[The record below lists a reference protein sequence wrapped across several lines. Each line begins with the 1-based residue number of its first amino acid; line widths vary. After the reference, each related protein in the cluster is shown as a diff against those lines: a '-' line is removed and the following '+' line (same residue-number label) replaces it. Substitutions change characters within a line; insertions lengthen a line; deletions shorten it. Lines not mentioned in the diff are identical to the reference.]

1 MKKILFCDGW
11 EFCKNPLGTDYDDAK
26 GWAKVDV
33 PHDWLIY
40 DTRALYEDS
49 TGWYRKK
56 LYHTADGLRRSLRFE
71 GVYMD
76 SRVYVN
82 GVLAGENKYGYTTFD
97 VDITDFLNEGENE
110 ITVRVDH
117 QAPNSRWY
125 SGAGIFRKV
134 WLNEYTP
141 CHIMADG
148 VYISADID
156 GNVTMTVEV
165 ERPENESVD
174 ELSLKAVVYE
184 DGVGGRKA
192 LAETFYSC
200 TAVDKSVMPAAVIRK
215 GAKYSVNT
223 LKLKVESPLLWDI
236 TDPNLYHY
244 AAALFRGDEI
254 IDTAEGRFGFRKTEM
269 TCDKGFFLNERHV
282 KLHGACMHHDL
293 GALGSAVNRYAIKRQ
308 IEKLQE
314 MGVNAIRTSH
324 NPPSVELLELAD
336 EMGMMI
342 LDEAFDMWE
351 RRKTDYDYGRFF
363 TEWVEKDAASWVRR
377 DRNHPCVIGWSI
389 GNEIYDTHAD
399 ERGQEITSLLKRL
412 TELHDP
418 RGNGFITIGS
428 NYMAS
433 ENAQKC
439 ADILKIPGYN
449 YAERLYEEHHAAHPD
464 WAIYGSE
471 TSSVVQSRG
480 IYHFPREQSIVSE
493 DDEQASSLG
502 NSAPGWAA
510 RNWEACIIPDR
521 DAEYCA
527 GQFIW
532 TGFDYIGEPTPYAT
546 KNSYFGQYDTA
557 GFAKDSA
564 YVFRSAWTS
573 WKTAPFVHLFP
584 YWDFNEGEMIDVRAA
599 SNAPRV
605 ELYFNGEKIAAQDF
619 DRKTCKQLTLDARLP
634 YRKGELVAIA
644 YDDKGNELCRD
655 VQRSFGDTAEIR
667 LTPDKTELK
676 ANGRD
681 MIFIDISAYDK
692 EGTFVAN
699 ANDRVNVAVSGAGRL
714 VGLDNGDSTDYDS
727 YKGTSRRLFS
737 GKLLAMVA
745 AKNVGG
751 EIKVRV
757 SSAGLPDNELVLNAV
772 EISPEEFIS
781 PGYPFGDECKKCEND
796 FGLPDDEKPIRK
808 IELTGEQKTF
818 APDRRELTFGVKI
831 LPENATLRDIVFR
844 LTTVTGIDSNIGR
857 IKCFD
862 ENSVTVECFGDGEM
876 YLRAQ
881 AKNGTDKYHLISS
894 VRLTAEG
901 LGDAHNDPYK
911 MVMGGLYTLESG
923 RVTHGIQK
931 GVNLRD
937 GAWCGF
943 ENVDFGKIGS
953 DTVTLPIFA
962 NYSTPVRIQL
972 WDGTPEN
979 GELLGDFEY
988 FKKPIWLVYQNE
1000 TYKLNKVLRGIHTIS
1015 ITSEFSLDVQG
1026 FVFERRA
1033 KESAELLAA
1042 SAENIYGDK
1051 FTVKE
1056 EAVTG
1061 IGNNVNIF
1069 FGEFDFADSKPSKL
1083 YIKARSKLAV
1093 NSIHLLFKS
1102 EDGSEKRILAEFAGA
1117 EDYTERAFDIDG
1129 ISGKG
1134 TAELVFLPGCDIDL
1148 YSMRF
1153 GE

>member
-11 EFCKNPLGTDYDDAK
+11 EFSKNPLGTEYADAA

-40 DTRALYEDS
+40 NTRDLYEDS

-56 LYHTADGLRRSLRFE
+56 LNYSPDGMRRSLRFE
-71 GVYMD
+71 GVYMN
-76 SRVYVN
+76 SKVYVN
-82 GVLAGENKYGYTTFD
+82 GMLAGEWKYGYTTFEF
-97 VDITDFLNEGENE
+97 DITDLLKEGVNEV
-110 ITVRVDH
+110 TVRVDH

-134 WLNEYTP
+134 WLNEYAP

-156 GNVTMTVEV
+156 GNVTITAEV

-174 ELSLKAVVYE
+174 SLSLKAVVYE

-200 TAVDKSVMPAAVIRK
+200 TAVDRSVMPQTVIRD
-215 GAKYSVNT
+215 GCRYSVNT
-223 LKLKVESPLLWDI
+223 LKLKIGSPLLWDI

-244 AAALFRGDEI
+244 AVALFKGEEM
-254 IDTAEGRFGFRKTEM
+254 IDTAEGKFGFRKAEM
-269 TCDKGFFLNERHV
+269 TADRGFFLNERHV
-282 KLHGACMHHDL
+282 KIHGACMHHDL
-293 GALGSAVNRYAIKRQ
+293 GALGSAVNRYAVRRQ
-308 IEKLQE
+308 IEKLKE

-336 EMGMMI
+336 EMGVMI

-351 RRKTDYDYGRFF
+351 LSKTDYDYGRFF
-363 TEWVEKDAASWVRR
+363 SEWCGKDVASWVRR

-389 GNEIYDTHAD
+389 GNEIYDTHAS
-399 ERGQEITSLLKRL
+399 ERGQEITSKLLAL
-412 TELHDP
+412 TRLHDP
-418 RGNGFITIGS
+418 RGNGFVTIGS

-449 YAERLYEEHHAAHPD
+449 YAERLYEEHHAAHPE

-480 IYHFPREQSIVSE
+480 IYHFPRAQSIVSE
-493 DDEQASSLG
+493 DDEQASSIG

-510 RNWEACIIPDR
+510 RSWEACIIPDR

-564 YVFRSAWTS
+564 YVFRSAWTK
-573 WKTAPFVHLFP
+573 WQTAPFVHIFP
-584 YWDFNEGEMIDVRAA
+584 HWDFNEGEMIDIRAA

-605 ELYFNGEKIAAQDF
+605 ELFFNGELIAAQDF

-634 YRKGELVAIA
+634 YRKGELLAVA

-655 VQRSFGDTAEIR
+655 VQRSFGDTARIA
-667 LTPDKTELK
+667 LTPDKNELK
-676 ANGRD
+676 ADGRD
-681 MIFIDISAYDK
+681 LIFVEISALD
-692 EGTFVAN
+692 ENGTFVAN
-699 ANDRVNVAVSGAGRL
+699 ANDRVKVEVSGAGRL
-714 VGLDNGDSTDYDS
+714 VGLDNGDSTDYDQ
-727 YKGTSRRLFS
+727 YKGVSRRLFS

-757 SSAGLPDNELVLNAV
+757 TSAGLPDAELTLNAV

-781 PGYPFGDECKKCEND
+781 PGYPFGEECKPCEND

-808 IELTGEQKTF
+808 IELTGAEKSFT
-818 APDRRELTFGVKI
+818 PERREITFGVKI
-831 LPENATLRDIVFR
+831 LPENATLRDMVFR
-844 LTTVTGIDSNIGR
+844 LTTVTGIDSNLGR

-881 AKNGTDKYHLISS
+881 AKNGTDKFHIISS

-901 LGDAHNDPYK
+901 LGSAHNDPYK
-911 MVMGGLYTLESG
+911 MVMGGLYSLESG

-937 GAWCGF
+937 GAWCAF
-943 ENVDFGKIGS
+943 ENVDFGETGA

-988 FKKPIWLVYQNE
+988 FKEPIWLVYQNE
-1000 TYKLNKVLRGIHTIS
+1000 TYKLDRVLRGIHTIG
-1015 ITSEFSLDVQG
+1015 IKTEFSLDVQG

-1033 KESAELLAA
+1033 KEWSELAAA

-1051 FTVKE
+1051 FNKE
-1056 EAVTG
+1056 GEAVTG
-1061 IGNNVNIF
+1061 IGNNVNLF
-1069 FGEFDFADSKPSKL
+1069 YGKSDFSEKAPEKVI
-1083 YIKARSKLAV
+1083 IKGRSKLAV
-1093 NSIHLLFKS
+1093 NSIHLLFKG
-1102 EDGSEKRILAEFAGA
+1102 EDGTEKRILAEFEGA
-1117 EDYTERAFDIDG
+1117 EDYTERGFAVDG
-1129 ISGKG
+1129 ISGRG
-1134 TAELVFLPGCDIDL
+1134 TVEFVFLPGSEFDFL
-1148 YSMRF
+1148 SFRF
-1153 GE
+1153 E